1 MAGYLIVQ
9 IDVEDADTYEEYKVQ
24 VPPIIE
30 KFGGEYLVR
39 GGAME
44 VVEGEWTWPRLVV
57 VRFPSVDQAKAFHS
71 SVDYEGVKAL
81 RQSASKGN
89 AVIVE
94 GI

>member
-9 IDVEDADTYEEYKVQ
+9 IDVEDTDTYEEYKVQ

-44 VVEGEWTWPRLVV
+44 VVEGEWPWPRLVV
-57 VRFPSVDQAKAFHS
+57 LKFPSVEQAKAFHS
-71 SVDYEGVKAL
+71 SVEYEGAKAL
-81 RQSASKGN
+81 RRSASKGN

-94 GI
+94 GV

>member
-24 VPPIIE
+24 VPTIIE

-44 VVEGEWTWPRLVV
+44 VVEGEWPWPRLVV
-57 VRFPSVDQAKAFHS
+57 LKFPSVEQAKAFHS
-71 SVDYEGVKAL
+71 SIEYEGAKAL

-94 GI
+94 GV

>member
-24 VPPIIE
+24 VPHIIE

-44 VVEGEWTWPRLVV
+44 VVEGEWPWPRLVV
-57 VRFPSVDQAKAFHS
+57 LKFPSVEQAKAFHS
-71 SVDYEGVKAL
+71 SSEYEGAKAL

-94 GI
+94 GV